1 MRRPARCLAL
11 LLLLA
16 LATGAGHAAARLTV
30 GDLVRDG
37 HLTLDSSLSPGGSV
51 VPGQKLQLV
60 LTVATDTWFAGGT
73 RITVP
78 EVPGLVILQNE
89 QFAANAS
96 ENRGG
101 KAWVI
106 QRWTLD
112 VFAQRAGRFTVGP
125 VKLRVEVNGGSG
137 GNVTG
142 VITSTPVSF
151 EVTLPEALKDV
162 DQWLASPRFT
172 VRQRF
177 DRDLDG
183 LAVGDAIEQ
192 EVILEASDVM
202 AMMLPAYT
210 PPEQDGLAAY
220 PEPPALDNSINRGE
234 LKARRQTRISY
245 VAEAPGEFVI
255 PEREFFWWDTRSN
268 ELKVLSVPQTVI
280 AVAGTAGATADAARG
295 GPGRAG
301 VLRAVLI
308 LAALVAGLLLA
319 AIAWRLFP
327 GAHFKAALRRARDTL
342 AEWRRPPLPDHLNPG
357 HIDPAREDRTPG

>member
-1 MRRPARCLAL
+1 MTRLAPCLAC

-16 LATGAGHAAARLTV
+16 LAPGSAAARTV
-30 GDLVRDG
+30 DDLLRDG
-37 HLTLDSSLSPGGSV
+37 HLSLSSRILPDSPV

-78 EVPGLVILQNE
+78 EMPGLVILQNE

-96 ENRGG
+96 ENRDG

-112 VFAQRAGRFTVGP
+112 VFPQRAGSFTVGP
-125 VKLRVEVNGGSG
+125 VKLRVEVNGGSA
-137 GNVTG
+137 GNVAG
-142 VITSTPVSF
+142 VIDSPPVSF
-151 EVTLPEALKDV
+151 EVTLPEALQDV

-177 DRDLDG
+177 DRDLDA

-192 EVILEASDVM
+192 EVVFEASDVM

-210 PPEQDGLAAY
+210 PHRQEGLAAY
-220 PEPPALDNSINRGE
+220 PEPPTLDNSINRGE
-234 LKARRQTRISY
+234 LTARRQMRISY

-255 PEREFFWWDTRSN
+255 PEREFFWWDTGSN
-268 ELKVLSVPQTVI
+268 ALKLLSLPQARITVT
-280 AVAGTAGATADAARG
+280 GTAGATADATRE
-295 GPGRAG
+295 GPDRAS
-301 VLRAVLI
+301 VLRAVLF
-308 LAALVAGLLLA
+308 LAALAAGLLIARA
-319 AIAWRLFP
+319 AYRLFP
-327 GAHFKAALRRARDTL
+327 TARFRAALCKARHAF
-342 AEWRRPPLPDHLNPG
+342 AEWRRPALPAHLNPG
-357 HIDPAREDRTPG
+357 HVDPAEQDRAAG

>member
-1 MRRPARCLAL
+1 MRRPAHCLAL

-16 LATGAGHAAARLTV
+16 LATGAGGAAARLSV
-30 GDLVRDG
+30 EDLVREG
-37 HLTLDSSLSPGGSV
+37 HLTLDSSLSPEGNV
-51 VPGQKLQLV
+51 VPGQKLRLV
-60 LTVATDTWFAGGT
+60 LSVATDTWFAGGT

-96 ENRGG
+96 ENRDG

-177 DRDLDG
+177 DRDPGG

-192 EVILEASDVM
+192 EVIFEASDVM

-255 PEREFFWWDTRSN
+255 PEREFFWWDTGNN
-268 ELKVLSVPQTVI
+268 ELKVLSLPQTRI
-280 AVAGTAGATADAARG
+280 AVAGTAGATADTPRD
-295 GPGRAG
+295 GPDRAG
-301 VLRAVLI
+301 VLRAALVLAT
-308 LAALVAGLLLA
+308 LAAVLLLA
-319 AIAWRLFP
+319 RIAWRLFP
-327 GAHFKAALRRARDTL
+327 RAQCRAALRRARDTL
-342 AEWRRPPLPDHLNPG
+342 AEWRRPALPDHLNPG
-357 HIDPAREDRTPG
+357 HAGPDRDPTTR